1 MPSDVIKALFLGD
14 VIGQSGSRA
23 LFVHLPTLKKEYA
36 ADIAVVNCENAENGF
51 GITPETAN
59 RLFASGADVLTSGN
73 HIWQKRE
80 ILDMLET
87 DDRFLRPANYPGGV
101 AGKGYG
107 VYPCGSGKL
116 GVVNLLGRVRLSNV
130 SCPFRAGRDILK
142 AVRKETNCILIDF
155 HAEDP
160 EEKEAL
166 AWYLDGKMSL
176 LVGTHTHVQTADER
190 VLPKG
195 SAYITD
201 AGMVGPRNSVIGFD
215 PETAVSRSLTMM
227 PIKMQVSEE
236 PAVIEGV
243 FTEIDAESGKAYR
256 IERIRLHSDI

>member
-176 LVGTHTHVQTADER
+176 LVGTHTHVQTADEE
-190 VLPKG
+190 VLPEG
-195 SAYITD
+195 TAYLTD
-201 AGMVGPRNSVIGFD
+201 VGMTGPHRSVIGSEIEAALSRFLRGVPARLTVATGQNRLHAVLIELE
-215 PETAVSRSLTMM
+215 PET
-227 PIKMQVSEE
+227 
-236 PAVIEGV
+236 
-243 FTEIDAESGKAYR
+243 GKARGVIR
-256 IERIRLHSDI
+256 IMRESV

>member
-1 MPSDVIKALFLGD
+1 MPNDVIKALFLGD

-23 LFVHLPTLKKEYA
+23 LFVHLPTLRKEYG
-36 ADIAVVNCENAENGF
+36 ADFVVINCENAENGF

-73 HIWQKRE
+73 HIWQRRE
-80 ILDMLET
+80 IIDMLET
-87 DDRFLRPANYPGGV
+87 DERFLRPANYPGEVPGKGFGV
-101 AGKGYG
+101 FPCKAGKI
-107 VYPCGSGKL
+107 
-116 GVVNLLGRVRLSNV
+116 GVVNLQGRIRLSNV
-130 SCPFRAGRDILK
+130 SCPFRAGRDLLK
-142 AVRKETNCILIDF
+142 AIRKETNCILIDF

-190 VLPKG
+190 IMPKG

-201 AGMVGPRNSVIGFD
+201 AGMVGPKNSVIGFD
-215 PETAVSRSLTMM
+215 PETAVQRSLTQM
-227 PIKMQVSEE
+227 PLKMQVSDE
-236 PAVIEGV
+236 PAIIEGV
-243 FTEIDAESGKAYR
+243 FAEIDVQSGKALKV
-256 IERIRLHSDI
+256 ERIRRHSDI

>member
-23 LFVHLPTLKKEYA
+23 LFVHLPTLRKEYG
-36 ADIAVVNCENAENGF
+36 ADFVVVNCENAEKGF

-59 RLFASGADVLTSGN
+59 RLFATGVDVLTSGN
-73 HIWQKRE
+73 HIWQKRD
-80 ILDMLET
+80 IIDMLQT
-87 DDRFLRPANYPGGV
+87 DDRFLRPANYPGEV
-101 AGKGYG
+101 PGKGYG
-107 VYPCGSGKL
+107 VFPCKSGKF
-116 GVVNLLGRVRLSNV
+116 GVVNLQGRVRLSNV

-142 AVRKETNCILIDF
+142 EIRKETNCILIDF

-190 VLPKG
+190 ILPKG

-201 AGMVGPRNSVIGFD
+201 AGMVGPKNSVIGFD
-215 PETAVSRSLTMM
+215 PETAIRRSLTQM
-227 PIKMQVSEE
+227 PLKMLVSEE

-243 FTEIDAESGKAYR
+243 FVEIDSESGRALS
-256 IERIRLHSDI
+256 IERVRKHSDI